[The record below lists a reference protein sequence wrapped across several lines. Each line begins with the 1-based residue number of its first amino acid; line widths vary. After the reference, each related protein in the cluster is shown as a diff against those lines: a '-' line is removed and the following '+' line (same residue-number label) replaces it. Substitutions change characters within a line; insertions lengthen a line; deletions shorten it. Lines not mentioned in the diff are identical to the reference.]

1 MDIKEVLKKPLDG
14 TYSVSSQVILF
25 SDNQK
30 QICLVLEKGGWKKKF
45 LFSFK
50 KDKAWGNPGGGVHKG
65 ETPVQGA
72 IRELIQ
78 ETGFPE
84 HVYQINPEPVD
95 YKIEGTDKNL
105 HYKIIFI
112 ARITCNIDDFPFVLN
127 PVGDTIARKFI
138 SISELP
144 SPKAQK
150 FWKLDG
156 SGIFPSHLDYILAN
170 QRLSAL

>member
-1 MDIKEVLKKPLDG
+1 MDIKEVLEKPLDG
-14 TYSVSSQVILF
+14 TYSVSSQIVLF
-25 SDNQK
+25 SKDHK

-65 ETPVQGA
+65 ETPLEGG

-78 ETGFPE
+78 ETGFPKD
-84 HVYQINPEPVD
+84 VYEIDSDPVD
-95 YKIEGTDKNL
+95 YKIEGTDKSL
-105 HYKIIFI
+105 HYKIVFVGK
-112 ARITCNIDDFPFVLN
+112 ITCDINDFPFVLN

-138 SISELP
+138 PITSLP